1 MPIRGKYDQNN
12 IFAKILR
19 GEMPCYKVYEDEH
32 VLALMDLFPQAPGH
46 TLVIPK
52 NAGRNLLDTDDEV
65 LANAIIRVK
74 KIALGIEAAFSPDG
88 LIITQF
94 NGEPAGQSVF
104 HLHFHI
110 IPRFADQP
118 FDRHGRAKPADQEIL
133 QSQAENISDAI
144 KQMDK

>member
-1 MPIRGKYDQNN
+1 MSIRGTYDHNN

-19 GEMPCYKVYEDEH
+19 GEMPCCKVYEDEH
-32 VLALMDLFPQAPGH
+32 VLAFMDLFPQTPGH
-46 TLVIPK
+46 TLVLPK
-52 NAGRNLLDTDDEV
+52 NAGRNILDTEDTV

-74 KIALGIEAAFSPDG
+74 IIARGIEKAFSPEG

-110 IPRFADQP
+110 IPRFANQP
-118 FDRHGRAKPADQEIL
+118 FDRHGKGAAADKEIL
-133 QSQAENISDAI
+133 NIQASQIAAAI
-144 KQMDK
+144 NELDK